1 MQTVPAQGVGGS
13 GVWSKQVGK
22 RQTIVAGFDD
32 HEEIGAS
39 HDIQFTAGVPSAH
52 QSSGGRQRTVGFFGE
67 DLIQITPR
75 WFLSLSGRV
84 DHWSNFDASTV
95 RIPLNGAPP
104 SDIEFADRSQN
115 AFSPRATLRY
125 QINSH
130 ISWDASVYRAFRAPS
145 LNELYRSF
153 RQGNTLTN
161 SNAALTAEH
170 LTGGETG
177 IAVNTFQRRLVFH
190 ATFFY
195 NQIVD
200 PVANVTCTALAT
212 PIPICPGPIPNTIV
226 RVRDNLG
233 RTSTPGFELG
243 ATGHITRD
251 FELSVGYQYVDSHVI
266 SFPASPALVGLWVAQ
281 VPHNVLTFQGIYSNP
296 HIATISVFGRMVGKQ
311 FDDDLNTFPLG
322 RYFVLD
328 ASASR
333 GIGHGVE
340 LFAAVENLFNV
351 QYDTAA
357 TPVPQ
362 LGLPIA
368 ARFGFRYEFPKR

>member
-1 MQTVPAQGVGGS
+1 
-13 GVWSKQVGK
+13 
-22 RQTIVAGFDD
+22 
-32 HEEIGAS
+32 
-39 HDIQFTAGVPSAH
+39 
-52 QSSGGRQRTVGFFGE
+52 
-67 DLIQITPR
+67 
-75 WFLSLSGRV
+75 
-84 DHWSNFDASTV
+84 
-95 RIPLNGAPP
+95 
-104 SDIEFADRSQN
+104 
-115 AFSPRATLRY
+115 
-125 QINSH
+125 
-130 ISWDASVYRAFRAPS
+130 VYRAFRAPS

-177 IAVNTFQRRLVFH
+177 IAVNTLQRRLVFH
-190 ATFFY
+190 GTFFY

-200 PVANVTCTALAT
+200 PVANVTCTAAAT

-233 RTSTPGFELG
+233 RTSAPGFELG

-251 FELSVGYQYVDSHVI
+251 FELSVAYQYVDSHVI
-266 SFPASPALVGLWVAQ
+266 SFPASPALVGLWIAE

-296 HIATISVFGRMVGKQ
+296 HLATISVFGRMVGKQ
-311 FDDDLNTFPLG
+311 FDDDLNTFPMG

-333 GIGHGVE
+333 SIGHGVE

-351 QYDTAA
+351 QYETAA
-357 TPVPQ
+357 TPIPQ

-368 ARFGFRYEFPKR
+368 GRFGFRYQFPKR